1 MNHHTHVNPSSHAD
15 EIDLV
20 DLFST
25 IWLRKWIVVLLTAAG
40 IFISAM
46 YAWLSPQ
53 VWKSYAYINQPRVSE
68 IFDYLELRRTL
79 ARADG
84 NHVVDRGALA
94 SSLFNEFVRQFTSEN
109 RKRQFLEGHPYIN
122 ERANIDSERARA
134 LAVEAAAQNL
144 VIEAPEEGVISPH
157 YTVSFSALTAEQ
169 ARETLQDYLLDT
181 NRRAIE
187 IFDAEFKDAL
197 TASISTRKT
206 EREMIERELVTKR
219 RNWIDELTAA
229 LDTARAAG
237 ITNYMEGRAIDGS
250 VIVELSERQRL
261 FMLGETF
268 LAAELKTAQESPII
282 FPVRYYE
289 IADQLAMLEPMLDY
303 QAPEVMAFRYLL
315 EPTLPLTRESPRRT
329 LLVALGAILGLMLG
343 ILTALISGTVA
354 SSRAQRIAQLKAGE
368 EAALRSIVA

>member
-157 YTVSFSALTAEQ
+157 YTVSFSAPTAEQ

-354 SSRAQRIAQLKAGE
+354 SSRTQRIAQLKAGE